1 MLLSPEYENKFNEAS
16 TLKAKAIVLY
26 GRNLGTLMAE
36 SLNKLDIEL
45 NYKDE
50 ILSEFSD
57 IKEFYDRFLKNC
69 EKFNVKS
76 LDEQSQVISDFLL
89 KKIPLEWVQE
99 DCGFNNA
106 NSLEEEEEEVVS
118 DGYDI
123 NSIDIRPTNL
133 TIHQVYQ
140 KHQYKEIDLNPDF
153 QRNEVWSRQQ
163 KSLLIESILIRIP
176 IPAFYIDARNPRKW
190 NVIDGLQ
197 RLSTIINFIKGTFAL
212 SKSPTGKKQ
221 LEYLTE
227 LEGKKYMELDRKYQ
241 RRIEE
246 YTLLFNMVYPGTSN
260 KVAFNIFTRINTL
273 GTNLSAQEIRHAM
286 NDGTSTRLLGRL
298 SKDEDFIKAISEKN
312 YKSMEKRMA
321 DRALILRYLAFKLFG
336 YENYLKNDMNDFL
349 DKAMKKLNKIND
361 RDENEK
367 LKLDKITQKFN
378 ENMKKSYI
386 IFNDKSFRKF
396 FSLNEKK
403 KWPISLPLFET
414 VNCALDN
421 YTVEEIE
428 KYKNEIFDSFFE
440 LFKNDDFI
448 EWISKATN
456 NTDHVKWRFEAV
468 NKIFKE
474 TIGH

>member
-1 MLLSPEYENKFNEAS
+1 MLLSPNYENKFNNAK
-16 TLKAKAIVLY
+16 TLKEKAIILY
-26 GRNLGTLMAE
+26 GRKIGTIMAE
-36 SLNKLDIEL
+36 GVKKSNIILK
-45 NYKDE
+45 YKDE

-69 EKFNVKS
+69 EKFNLKNI
-76 LDEQSQVISDFLL
+76 DEQSSVISDFLL
-89 KKIPLEWVQE
+89 KKVPLEWVQE

-106 NSLEEEEEEVVS
+106 NGLEEEEEETVF

-123 NSIDIRPTNL
+123 NSIDIRPSNL
-133 TIHQVYQ
+133 TIHQIYQ

-153 QRNEVWSRQQ
+153 QRNEVWTRKQ

-197 RLSTIINFIKGTFAL
+197 RLSTIINFIKGDFAL

-227 LEGKKYMELDRKYQ
+227 LEGKKYMDLDRKYQ

-246 YTLLFNMVYPGTSN
+246 YPLLFNMVYPGTSN
-260 KVAFNIFTRINTL
+260 RVAFNIFTRINTL

-298 SKDEDFIKAISEKN
+298 SQNSDFIRTISEKN
-312 YKSMEKRMA
+312 YKTMSKRMA
-321 DRALILRYLAFKLFG
+321 DRALILRYLAFKLIG

-349 DKAMKKLNKIND
+349 DKAMKILNKIND
-361 RDENEK
+361 KDEQEIKKLEEIEK
-367 LKLDKITQKFN
+367 QFS
-378 ENMKKSYI
+378 ENIKKTYI
-386 IFNDKSFRKF
+386 IFKDKSFRKF

-414 VNCALDN
+414 INCALDN
-421 YTVEEIE
+421 YTIEEIQQS
-428 KYKNEIFDSFFE
+428 KNDIFNSFFE
-440 LFKNDDFI
+440 LFKDDIFI
-448 EWISKATN
+448 ESISKATN
-456 NTDHVKWRFEAV
+456 NIDFVKLRFEKV

-474 TIGH
+474 IIGH